1 MPEWAPGPDIDQA
14 ADLSHGAVLE
24 LLWTEIAQGGME
36 TRSVVDLV
44 DEPRALTGTAPGDRV
59 VLENHEIEVL
69 RRRTAR
75 VALLRATS
83 PIVALRT

>member
-1 MPEWAPGPDIDQA
+1 
-14 ADLSHGAVLE
+14 
-24 LLWTEIAQGGME
+24 ME

-44 DEPRALTGTAPGDRV
+44 DEPRALTGKAPGDRV

-75 VALLRATS
+75 FALLRATS
-83 PIVALRT
+83 PIVAIRT